1 MKEYMWKCT
10 GRRERGG
17 GATLLTGGKNRLGD
31 LQLPLLPPLDCA
43 KKQEAKLTLPC
54 KSEISLFG
62 FANSIL
68 ALLSST
74 GEMSPVLLTVK
85 NK

>member
-1 MKEYMWKCT
+1 MRKK
-10 GRRERGG
+10 
-17 GATLLTGGKNRLGD
+17 KNRLGD

-43 KKQEAKLTLPC
+43 KNQEAKLTFPR

-74 GEMSPVLLTVK
+74 GETSPVLLTVK